1 MTAGSYLAYR
11 KRIMTATLEGPIKKG
26 KFWRVIWDGN
36 ELPTPHETKSSAQAH
51 YEDLLRKREISKR
64 NAEVDITKDVSDGPR
79 RPQDLALVSALA
91 RKHEELTLEMFG
103 HLKKVAELK
112 ERIEKIELD
121 QLPNLMM
128 QLSIPRIPVMIS
140 DGGAICHQVDIKIED
155 IVRASLPSKGAISG
169 APDDDSRADL
179 IARKASAFAWLR
191 AHNAE
196 SLIKNLVIVTLPKGK
211 DSLAEKIIALATK
224 LKLTA
229 ERDET
234 VHPSTLNKFVRE
246 LMEKG
251 DTPIPFDTFNISTG
265 KRAKITNPKL
275 KAEKQNVKNND
286 EYEE

>member
-1 MTAGSYLAYR
+1 
-11 KRIMTATLEGPIKKG
+11 MTATQEGPLKKG

-36 ELPTPHETKSSAQAH
+36 ELPNPHETKSSAQSH
-51 YEDLLRKREISKR
+51 YEDLLRKREIALR
-64 NAEVDITKDVSDGPR
+64 NAEVDVTKDVSDGPK

-103 HLKKVAELK
+103 HLKDAAKLK

-121 QLPNLMM
+121 QLPNLLM
-128 QLSIPRIPVMIS
+128 QLNIPKIPIMITDS
-140 DGGAICHQVDIKIED
+140 PGFSHQVDIKIED
-155 IVRASLPSKGAISG
+155 IIRASLPSKGAIAG
-169 APDDDSRADL
+169 APDDDARADL
-179 IARKASAFAWLR
+179 VARKSSAFAWLR

-211 DSLAEKIIALATK
+211 DSLAEKIIALAVK

-234 VHPSTLNKFVRE
+234 VHPSTLNKHVRE
-246 LMEKG
+246 VMEKG

-275 KAEKQNVKNND
+275 KAEKLNVKNND
-286 EYEE
+286 EYEQE